1 MTIEFE
7 YWWLLVLPL
16 FFTLGWIAARVDIKQ
31 LIAESTALPAA
42 YFKGLNFLIS
52 NQYDKAIEAFSEAMQ
67 ANTDSLELHFALGSL
82 FRRTGETDR
91 AINMHLNLLDKK
103 ELTDNQRSAV
113 KAELAQ
119 DYLKAGLYDR
129 AEELFKGLN
138 DTRYRQP
145 ALHALQEIYVRER
158 EWTRA
163 IETATELE
171 RLSGVS
177 FRIQIAQY
185 YCELAMN
192 DIIAQKL
199 DTARIQLHKAL
210 DANKNCVRANVLL
223 GDLEASTGAHKAA
236 ISHWKRIEYQQPEYL
251 GLIANKMLKSF
262 RALEPEPD
270 KPEPG
275 IPEPG
280 IPDSGKPEPGKPE
293 QNQSEL
299 GDQLKQGLAQLNMY
313 IETYKLPSLMSALYE
328 ATLVEEGAEKA
339 AKLARNELIRQ
350 PSLTTLDQLLQARA
364 MADETIVADNK
375 QNNNQDIQLMQQT
388 VRNAIGNRTAYHCD
402 QCGFRAKQHHWQCPA
417 CNAWESLPA
426 EPSEWLSR
434 EMTIKKK

>member
-31 LIAESTALPAA
+31 LIAESTSLPAA

-52 NQYDKAIEAFSEAMQ
+52 NQHDKAIEAFSEAMQ

-145 ALHALQEIYVRER
+145 ALHALLEIYVRER

-171 RLSGVS
+171 RLSGVT
-177 FRIQIAQY
+177 FRIQVAQY

-199 DTARIQLHKAL
+199 DTARNQLHKAL

-223 GDLEASTGAHKAA
+223 GDLEASLGLNNKGAHQAA
-236 ISHWKRIEYQQPEYL
+236 ISHWKRIEFQQPEYL
-251 GLIANKMLKSF
+251 GLIASKMLKSY
-262 RALEPEPD
+262 RALEPED
-270 KPEPG
+270 
-275 IPEPG
+275 
-280 IPDSGKPEPGKPE
+280 GKPEHG
-293 QNQSEL
+293 
-299 GDQLKQGLAQLNMY
+299 GQLKQGLAQLNAY

-328 ATLVEEGAEKA
+328 ATLLEEGAEKA
-339 AKLARNELIRQ
+339 EKLARNELIRQ

-364 MADETIVADNK
+364 MADESTANK
-375 QNNNQDIQLMQQT
+375 QSNNQDIQLMQQT

-426 EPSEWLSR
+426 EPSEALSR